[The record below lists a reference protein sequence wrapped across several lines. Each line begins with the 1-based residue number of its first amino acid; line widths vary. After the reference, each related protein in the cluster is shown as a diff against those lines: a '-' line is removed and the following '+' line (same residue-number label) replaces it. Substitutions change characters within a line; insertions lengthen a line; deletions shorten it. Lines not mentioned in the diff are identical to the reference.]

1 NAKHMKLDRLLPVT
15 FTVRKHQ
22 VTGHVSHSSG
32 GEGRWVRYSDLEK
45 AINTLVT
52 NFHSASKDNEPTL
65 KVDEFK
71 SLLSS
76 QLPSLIKSDQVGDV
90 LKQMGV
96 KDGEGISFKNFW
108 NLIQN
113 LATTQHGL
121 LSNEKLS
128 KCTCLL
134 L

>member
-1 NAKHMKLDRLLPVT
+1 MAT
-15 FTVRKHQ
+15 Q
-22 VTGHVSHSSG
+22 
-32 GEGRWVRYSDLEK
+32 YSDLEK

-52 NFHSASKDNEPTL
+52 NFHSASPDNRPTL

-71 SLLSS
+71 NLLSS
-76 QLPSLIKSDQVGDV
+76 QLPTL
-90 LKQMGV
+90 V
-96 KDGEGISFKNFW
+96 KVKPLLFIPTDTNDSKLLLLTSCDCTSVVIVFKHFW
-108 NLIQN
+108 SLIQN

-121 LSNEKLS
+121 LSHEKLS

>member
-1 NAKHMKLDRLLPVT
+1 MAA
-15 FTVRKHQ
+15 
-22 VTGHVSHSSG
+22 
-32 GEGRWVRYSDLEK
+32 EYSDLEK
-45 AINTLVT
+45 AINALVT
-52 NFHSASKDNEPTL
+52 NFHAASPDNRPTL

-71 SLLSS
+71 NLLSS
-76 QLPSLIKSDQVGDV
+76 QMPTLVKSDNFGDV

-96 KDGEGISFKNFW
+96 KDGEGISFKHFW
-108 NLIQN
+108 GLIQN

-121 LSNEKLS
+121 LSQEKLS

>member
-1 NAKHMKLDRLLPVT
+1 MAEQ
-15 FTVRKHQ
+15 F
-22 VTGHVSHSSG
+22 
-32 GEGRWVRYSDLEK
+32 SDLEK

-52 NFHSASKDNEPTL
+52 NFHSASADKSSTL
-65 KVDEFK
+65 KADEFK

-76 QLPSLIKSDQVGDV
+76 QLPNLVKTGGSDAGFGEV

-96 KDGEGISFKNFW
+96 KDGEGITFKHFW
-108 NLIQN
+108 TLIQS
-113 LATTQHGL
+113 LATSQFGL
-121 LSNEKLS
+121 LSHEKVS

>member
-1 NAKHMKLDRLLPVT
+1 MESTGNQSESSRCCSLEEASRRRLPVWT
-15 FTVRKHQ
+15 KRKR
-22 VTGHVSHSSG
+22 GK
-32 GEGRWVRYSDLEK
+32 YSELEK

-52 NFHSASKDNEPTL
+52 NFHGASPDNRPTL

-71 SLLSS
+71 NLLSS
-76 QLPSLIKSDQVGDV
+76 QLPTLVKSDNFGEV

-96 KDGEGISFKNFW
+96 KDGEGISFKHFW
-108 NLIQN
+108 SLIQN

-121 LSNEKLS
+121 LSQEKLS

>member
-1 NAKHMKLDRLLPVT
+1 MAT
-15 FTVRKHQ
+15 Q
-22 VTGHVSHSSG
+22 
-32 GEGRWVRYSDLEK
+32 YSDLEK

-52 NFHSASKDNEPTL
+52 NFHAASSDNQPTL
-65 KVDEFK
+65 KADEFK

-76 QLPSLIKSDQVGDV
+76 QLPTLIKSDNFADV
-90 LKQMGV
+90 MKQMGV
-96 KDGEGISFKNFW
+96 KDGEGISFKHFW
-108 NLIQN
+108 SLIQN

-121 LSNEKLS
+121 LRNEKLS

>member
-1 NAKHMKLDRLLPVT
+1 MAT
-15 FTVRKHQ
+15 Q
-22 VTGHVSHSSG
+22 
-32 GEGRWVRYSDLEK
+32 YSDLEK

-52 NFHSASKDNEPTL
+52 NFHGASPDNQPTL
-65 KVDEFK
+65 KIDEFK
-71 SLLSS
+71 NLLST
-76 QLPSLIKSDQVGDV
+76 QMPTLVKSDNFGEV

-96 KDGEGISFKNFW
+96 KDGEGVSFKNFW
-108 NLIQN
+108 SLIQN

>member
-1 NAKHMKLDRLLPVT
+1 MFSILVKPPTCIFLLYKCPSLCT
-15 FTVRKHQ
+15 LLILQ
-22 VTGHVSHSSG
+22 
-32 GEGRWVRYSDLEK
+32 YSELEK

-52 NFHSASKDNEPTL
+52 NFHGASPDNRPTL

-71 SLLSS
+71 NLLSS
-76 QLPSLIKSDQVGDV
+76 QLPTLVKSDNFGEV

-96 KDGEGISFKNFW
+96 KDGEGISFKHFW
-108 NLIQN
+108 SLIQN

-121 LSNEKLS
+121 LSQEKLS

>member
-1 NAKHMKLDRLLPVT
+1 MAVEH
-15 FTVRKHQ
+15 
-22 VTGHVSHSSG
+22 
-32 GEGRWVRYSDLEK
+32 SDLEK

-52 NFHSASKDNEPTL
+52 NFHSASADKGPSL
-65 KVDEFK
+65 KADEFK

-76 QLPSLIKSDQVGDV
+76 QLPNLMKTGGSDAGFGEV

-96 KDGEGISFKNFW
+96 KDGEGITFKNFW

-113 LATTQHGL
+113 LATSQYGL
-121 LSNEKLS
+121 LSNEKVS
-128 KCTCLL
+128 KCSCLL

>member
-1 NAKHMKLDRLLPVT
+1 M
-15 FTVRKHQ
+15 
-22 VTGHVSHSSG
+22 
-32 GEGRWVRYSDLEK
+32 YSDLEK

-52 NFHSASKDNEPTL
+52 NFHGASPDNRPTL

-71 SLLSS
+71 NLLSS
-76 QLPSLIKSDQVGDV
+76 QLPNLVKSGGLSDNFGEV

-96 KDGEGISFKNFW
+96 KDGEGISFKHFW
-108 NLIQN
+108 SLIQN

-121 LSNEKLS
+121 LSHEKLS
-128 KCTCLL
+128 KCSCLL

>member
-1 NAKHMKLDRLLPVT
+1 M
-15 FTVRKHQ
+15 
-22 VTGHVSHSSG
+22 
-32 GEGRWVRYSDLEK
+32 YSDLEK

-52 NFHSASKDNEPTL
+52 NFHSASPDNRPTL

-71 SLLSS
+71 NLLSS
-76 QLPSLIKSDQVGDV
+76 QLPTLVKVYGIVTSEQYLSDPV
-90 LKQMGV
+90 LQYMTR
-96 KDGEGISFKNFW
+96 SFKHFW
-108 NLIQN
+108 SLIQN

-121 LSNEKLS
+121 LSHEKLS

>member
-1 NAKHMKLDRLLPVT
+1 MAQT
-15 FTVRKHQ
+15 
-22 VTGHVSHSSG
+22 
-32 GEGRWVRYSDLEK
+32 EYSDLEK

-52 NFHSASKDNEPTL
+52 NFHSASSDNRPTL

-71 SLLSS
+71 NLLSS
-76 QLPSLIKSDQVGDV
+76 QMPNLVKSDHFGEV

-96 KDGEGISFKNFW
+96 KDGEGISFKHFW
-108 NLIQN
+108 SLIQN

-121 LSNEKLS
+121 LSHEKLS

>member
-1 NAKHMKLDRLLPVT
+1 MAT
-15 FTVRKHQ
+15 Q
-22 VTGHVSHSSG
+22 
-32 GEGRWVRYSDLEK
+32 YSDLEK

-52 NFHSASKDNEPTL
+52 NFHAASSDNRPTL
-65 KVDEFK
+65 KADEFK

-76 QLPSLIKSDQVGDV
+76 QLPTLIKSDNFGDV
-90 LKQMGV
+90 MKQMGV
-96 KDGEGISFKNFW
+96 KDGEGISFKHFW
-108 NLIQN
+108 SLIQN
-113 LATTQHGL
+113 LATNQHGL

>member
-1 NAKHMKLDRLLPVT
+1 MAT
-15 FTVRKHQ
+15 
-22 VTGHVSHSSG
+22 
-32 GEGRWVRYSDLEK
+32 EYSDLEK

-52 NFHSASKDNEPTL
+52 NFHAASKDNQPTL
-65 KVDEFK
+65 KADEFK

-76 QLPSLIKSDQVGDV
+76 QLPTFIKSEQVGEV
-90 LKQMGV
+90 MKQMGV

-108 NLIQN
+108 GLIQN

-121 LSNEKLS
+121 LSHEKLS
-128 KCTCLL
+128 KCSCLL